1 MNVEIILEV
10 LNKLIGE
17 INPVGETNIDNERFN
32 NLMTLCSVTE
42 SLLYQI
48 TQNSIDN
55 KDRSEYS
62 IKRSGEYANEFLR
75 NLKL

>member
-1 MNVEIILEV
+1 MKVEIILEV

-17 INPVGETNIDNERFN
+17 INPIGETNIDNERFN

-55 KDRSEYS
+55 KNRPEYS
-62 IKRSGEYANEFLR
+62 IKRSGEYANQFLR
-75 NLKL
+75 NLEL